1 MTLFASL
8 ATSPRSRRSGRS
20 TSTRPI
26 ACPIGSSVAVRVAGA
41 RELWIRP
48 GPATCATNAGRSA
61 FAFFLKQWG
70 TYRSNPLVQED
81 GLPLADAQDR
91 DPRTNGK
98 GGALLDGRLHR
109 DFPGEQAIVRARV
122 PIVLAR

>member
-26 ACPIGSSVAVRVAGA
+26 ACPIGSSVAVIVAGA

-48 GPATCATNAGRSA
+48 GPATCAINAGRSA
-61 FAFFLKQWG
+61 LRF
-70 TYRSNPLVQED
+70 S
-81 GLPLADAQDR
+81 
-91 DPRTNGK
+91 
-98 GGALLDGRLHR
+98 
-109 DFPGEQAIVRARV
+109 
-122 PIVLAR
+122 

>member
-1 MTLFASL
+1 
-8 ATSPRSRRSGRS
+8 
-20 TSTRPI
+20 
-26 ACPIGSSVAVRVAGA
+26 VAGA

-98 GGALLDGRLHR
+98 GGR
-109 DFPGEQAIVRARV
+109 
-122 PIVLAR
+122 LARWPPALPAHAQIQILPYFSVVEHRQVKGHRRAEREARAPRPEAG

>member
-1 MTLFASL
+1 MD
-8 ATSPRSRRSGRS
+8 
-20 TSTRPI
+20 
-26 ACPIGSSVAVRVAGA
+26 
-41 RELWIRP
+41 
-48 GPATCATNAGRSA
+48 PAWDRHMRDQCRALGI
-61 FAFFLKQWG
+61 AFFLKQWG